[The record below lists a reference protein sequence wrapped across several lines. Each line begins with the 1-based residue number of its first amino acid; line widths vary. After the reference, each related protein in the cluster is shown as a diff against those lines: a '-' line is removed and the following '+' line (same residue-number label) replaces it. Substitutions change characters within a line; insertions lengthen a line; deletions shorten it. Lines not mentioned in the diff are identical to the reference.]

1 MKDKKK
7 KSKLRYLPRDIVWA
21 IGYTL
26 GWLVFRPKNYYI
38 SEEAKKKIKG
48 GSLIISNHIGFVDP
62 VYLMMAMGYRR
73 QHFIATKEFFSNKF
87 KKFVFEKI
95 FLCICIDRD
104 NVGTATIKTVVNEL
118 KDGERVTMFPEG
130 HINFEGGGDEI
141 AAFKSGAVLM
151 ALKGGC
157 PIVPVYIHKRKSLWN
172 RQVTI
177 FGEPINVTLEGNTL
191 PIMEYIDGKSQE
203 LYKKEVE
210 LELFYKQIMDKKN
223 KKTNKKGAK

>member
-73 QHFIATKEFFSNKF
+73 QHFIATKEFFF
-87 KKFVFEKI
+87 QQIQKI
-95 FLCICIDRD
+95 RIR
-104 NVGTATIKTVVNEL
+104 
-118 KDGERVTMFPEG
+118 KDISLHLYR
-130 HINFEGGGDEI
+130 
-141 AAFKSGAVLM
+141 SRQRRY
-151 ALKGGC
+151 C
-157 PIVPVYIHKRKSLWN
+157 YHKNCGQR
-172 RQVTI
+172 T
-177 FGEPINVTLEGNTL
+177 
-191 PIMEYIDGKSQE
+191 
-203 LYKKEVE
+203 
-210 LELFYKQIMDKKN
+210 
-223 KKTNKKGAK
+223 